1 MAKEFL
7 SQKGVEYVAY
17 DVTTDREALKEM
29 MKISDGART
38 VPVISVC
45 NEVQVGFDSNRVE
58 QTLTCLKQ
66 SSEIPE
72 TG

>member
-1 MAKEFL
+1 MVKEFL

-17 DVTTDREALKEM
+17 DVTTDRDALREM
-29 MKISDGART
+29 MRISDGART

-45 NEVQVGFDSNRVE
+45 NEVMVGFDSNRVE
-58 QTLTCLKQ
+58 QALSCLEH

-72 TG
+72 TV